1 LEIEASIDFGP
12 PVLDA
17 AGNLRETISGL
28 ATQNWKFDCRRQLLT
43 SALPQRGVEYS
54 MFDVGLSRSFP
65 TCLASIEAGQWLTL
79 EFPALRG
86 DNSPRRCLLQ
96 NHSDVGM
103 PAIGETMSTD
113 QVHLERRAS
122 QRFDF
127 QLPVA
132 VRLAGTDR
140 EGCGFTQ
147 DLSGRGAFFYTD
159 FQVGEGDTVE
169 LTFVMP
175 AEITLTE
182 NMRVRCRGRVT
193 RVLPVERKFGVA
205 VHLEG
210 YEYLSAAETVAQ
222 AAASFPRVSGGH
234 DASQNR
240 KDPAVSSPPALAV
253 EG

>member
-1 LEIEASIDFGP
+1 
-12 PVLDA
+12 
-17 AGNLRETISGL
+17 
-28 ATQNWKFDCRRQLLT
+28 
-43 SALPQRGVEYS
+43 
-54 MFDVGLSRSFP
+54 
-65 TCLASIEAGQWLTL
+65 
-79 EFPALRG
+79 
-86 DNSPRRCLLQ
+86 
-96 NHSDVGM
+96 M

-113 QVHLERRAS
+113 QVERRAS

-132 VRLAGTDR
+132 VRLSGTDR

-159 FQVGEGDTVE
+159 FQVAEGDAVE

-210 YEYLSAAETVAQ
+210 YDYLSESATQTSAT
-222 AAASFPRVSGGH
+222 FPRVSGGH
-234 DASQNR
+234 NANQDR
-240 KDPAVSSPPALAV
+240 KDPAVSSPPAVAV

>member
-1 LEIEASIDFGP
+1 
-12 PVLDA
+12 
-17 AGNLRETISGL
+17 
-28 ATQNWKFDCRRQLLT
+28 
-43 SALPQRGVEYS
+43 
-54 MFDVGLSRSFP
+54 
-65 TCLASIEAGQWLTL
+65 
-79 EFPALRG
+79 
-86 DNSPRRCLLQ
+86 
-96 NHSDVGM
+96 
-103 PAIGETMSTD
+103 MSTD

-132 VRLAGTDR
+132 VRLSGTGR
-140 EGCGFTQ
+140 EGCGFTL

-159 FQVGEGDTVE
+159 FQVAQGDAVE

-193 RVLPVERKFGVA
+193 RVLAVEHKFGVA

-210 YEYLSAAETVAQ
+210 YEYLSAPQSAAQ
-222 AAASFPRVSGGH
+222 ASASFPRVSGGH
-234 DASQNR
+234 NENQTQ
-240 KDPAVSSPPALAV
+240 KDRPVPGSPAIAV

>member
-1 LEIEASIDFGP
+1 
-12 PVLDA
+12 
-17 AGNLRETISGL
+17 
-28 ATQNWKFDCRRQLLT
+28 
-43 SALPQRGVEYS
+43 
-54 MFDVGLSRSFP
+54 
-65 TCLASIEAGQWLTL
+65 
-79 EFPALRG
+79 
-86 DNSPRRCLLQ
+86 
-96 NHSDVGM
+96 
-103 PAIGETMSTD
+103 MSTD

-127 QLPVA
+127 QLPVGI
-132 VRLAGTDR
+132 RLVGTER

-159 FQVGEGDTVE
+159 FQVTEGAAVE
-169 LTFVMP
+169 LTLVMP

-210 YEYLSAAETVAQ
+210 YEYLAEAASAAQ
-222 AAASFPRVSGGH
+222 ASASFPRISTV
-234 DASQNR
+234 QNTNQTQ
-240 KDPAVSSPPALAV
+240 KNPAVPGSPTVAA

>member
-1 LEIEASIDFGP
+1 
-12 PVLDA
+12 
-17 AGNLRETISGL
+17 
-28 ATQNWKFDCRRQLLT
+28 
-43 SALPQRGVEYS
+43 
-54 MFDVGLSRSFP
+54 
-65 TCLASIEAGQWLTL
+65 
-79 EFPALRG
+79 
-86 DNSPRRCLLQ
+86 
-96 NHSDVGM
+96 
-103 PAIGETMSTD
+103 MSTL

-127 QLPVA
+127 QLPIA
-132 VRLAGTDR
+132 VRLCGSER

-159 FQVGEGDTVE
+159 FQVAEGDAVE

-193 RVLPVERKFGVA
+193 RVLPVESKFGVA

-210 YEYLSAAETVAQ
+210 YEYLSATESAAQ

-234 DASQNR
+234 NANQTR
-240 KDPAVSSPPALAV
+240 KDRPVPGSPALAV

>member
-1 LEIEASIDFGP
+1 
-12 PVLDA
+12 
-17 AGNLRETISGL
+17 
-28 ATQNWKFDCRRQLLT
+28 
-43 SALPQRGVEYS
+43 
-54 MFDVGLSRSFP
+54 
-65 TCLASIEAGQWLTL
+65 
-79 EFPALRG
+79 
-86 DNSPRRCLLQ
+86 
-96 NHSDVGM
+96 
-103 PAIGETMSTD
+103 MSTD

-127 QLPVA
+127 QLPVGI
-132 VRLAGTDR
+132 RLVGAER

-159 FQVGEGDTVE
+159 FQVTEGAAVE
-169 LTFVMP
+169 LTLVMP

-210 YEYLSAAETVAQ
+210 YEYLAEAASAAQ
-222 AAASFPRVSGGH
+222 ASASFPRISTV
-234 DASQNR
+234 QNTNQTQ
-240 KDPAVSSPPALAV
+240 KNPAVPGSPTIAA